1 MSRWATLER
10 ELGCRNQFERSML
23 ADDIM
28 SVVGC
33 EEEKAFELG
42 KTHCNLLSFW
52 AQLFALGWVKMPY
65 ADFFKY
71 CLDKKFLGKKD
82 SPPEKAFINVDKKV
96 ILRSLDITA
105 GITKYLSAPKNRK
118 VNDIYQI
125 SINGNHHFICGIVGD
140 DLNVYIFD
148 TNDRG
153 LGVEIGRAFAKKHD
167 KPDWFKEITLIFNT

>member
-1 MSRWATLER
+1 MSRCQVLGN
-10 ELGCRNQFERSML
+10 ELGARNQFKKSML
-23 ADDIM
+23 TDDIM
-28 SVVGC
+28 SVIGC
-33 EEEKAFELG
+33 DEEKAFELG

-52 AQLFALGWVKMPY
+52 AQLFALGWVKMSY

-71 CLDKKFLGKKD
+71 CLEKKFCKQNGYI
-82 SPPEKAFINVDKKV
+82 SIDKTD
-96 ILRSLDITA
+96 ILRSMDITA
-105 GITKYLSAPKNRK
+105 NIVKYSSAPKNRK

-167 KPDWFKEITLIFNT
+167 KPDWFKEIV